1 MKKLLL
7 SFLLVTGLNSTAQV
21 TVFED
26 SFETYNNFIITGI
39 GDWQTL
45 DLDLLNTYT
54 GGLPTGIN
62 PNWPNASA
70 PQAYQ
75 IFNPSTTTPQVVT
88 NSTDACNTGAGTEN
102 RNFDP
107 KTGAKYAAC
116 WAGVPSTTGG
126 ATANNDWL
134 VSPVLNL
141 GTSNNELRFWVKSL
155 SSCYGLEKYRVGVY
169 VGTGTPTLTTDFA
182 LISGVPAL
190 TAPVTWE
197 EKIFSL
203 NAYSNQSIRI
213 GIRCTTAD
221 AYMLMVDDFL
231 VTSSNL
237 KVDDFFSNK
246 FSAYP
251 NPANS
256 IVTLS
261 NTDNLLVTAVSISDI
276 NGRTVKNM
284 DVNNLSEVE
293 LNVSELT
300 SGVYFMNVTTDSGK
314 AVKKFIK
321 N

>member
-7 SFLLVTGLNSTAQV
+7 SFLLVAGLSTSAQV

-26 SFETYNNFIITGI
+26 SFETYNDFIITGI

-54 GGLPTGIN
+54 GGTTGTAT
-62 PNWPNASA
+62 WANAGA

-75 IFNPSTTTPQVVT
+75 IFNPTTALVT
-88 NSTDACNTGAGTEN
+88 NSTDACTATLEN

-107 KTGAKYAAC
+107 KTGSKFAAC
-116 WAGVPSTTGG
+116 WASALTGG
-126 ATANNDWL
+126 APVNNDWL
-134 VSPVLNL
+134 ISPVLNL
-141 GTSNNELRFWVKSL
+141 GTSNNELRFWAKSM
-155 SSCYGLEKYRVGVY
+155 STCYGLEKYRVYVY
-169 VGTGTPTLTTDFA
+169 VGTGTPTAADFV
-182 LISGVPAL
+182 LISGVPVV
-190 TAPVTWE
+190 TANLNLTWE
-197 EKIFSL
+197 EKIYSL
-203 NAYSNQSIRI
+203 NTYSNQAIRI
-213 GIRCTTAD
+213 GIRCVSPD
-221 AYMLMVDDFL
+221 AYMFMVDDFK

-237 KVDDFFSNK
+237 KVDEFFSNK

-251 NPANS
+251 NPANGV
-256 IVTLS
+256 VTLS
-261 NTDNLLVTAVSISDI
+261 NTDNILVTAVSISDI

-284 DVNNLSEVE
+284 EINNLSEVE
-293 LNVSELT
+293 MNVAELT